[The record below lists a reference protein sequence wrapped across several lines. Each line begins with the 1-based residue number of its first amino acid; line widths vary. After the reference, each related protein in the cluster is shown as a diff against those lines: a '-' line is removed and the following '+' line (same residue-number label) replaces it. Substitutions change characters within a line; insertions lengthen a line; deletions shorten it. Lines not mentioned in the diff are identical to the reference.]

1 MALIEKE
8 SRDGRSSPPGAPGRT
23 GREGR
28 GFFKKREK
36 MFDKGS
42 GMMFT

>member
-1 MALIEKE
+1 VEEVPRLERLGE
-8 SRDGRSSPPGAPGRT
+8 PGVKG
-23 GREGR
+23 GVL
-28 GFFKKREK
+28 FKKREK